1 MTSYRE
7 RLSAPPT
14 WWAGCVVNAVIFGW
28 IVLVATTRAAAGV
41 TFVVVL
47 IASVAAV
54 ARYGSVLVE
63 RDESGLRVGRAFL
76 EAAHVGPAEAL
87 HRDDYRRRLGVEA
100 DARAYL
106 VTRPYLD
113 RGVLVH
119 VADPKDPAPYWL
131 ISSRHPDEFTAA
143 INSAADSRTARSEE
157 ISHRGQ
163 EA

>member
-14 WWAGCVVNAVIFGW
+14 WWAGCLVNAAIFGW
-28 IVLVATTRAAAGV
+28 IVLVATTRAAAAV
-41 TFVVVL
+41 TFAVVL
-47 IASVAAV
+47 VASVAAV
-54 ARYGSVLVE
+54 ARYGSVVVV
-63 RDESGLRVGRAFL
+63 RDATGLRVGRAFL
-76 EAAHVGPAEAL
+76 EAAHLGPAEAL

-113 RGVLVH
+113 RGVLVR
-119 VADPKDPAPYWL
+119 VTDPGDPVPYWL
-131 ISSRHPDEFTAA
+131 VSSRRPDEFAAAVNTAVTTS
-143 INSAADSRTARSEE
+143 SAHSEE